1 MPTITLPDQKKLNFD
16 HPVSVYEVA
25 ESIGAGLAKAALAG
39 RVNDQIV
46 DTSFLINE
54 DASVA
59 IITSKNPE
67 GLDIIRH
74 STAHLMAH
82 AVKQI
87 FPHAQ
92 VTIGPNIENGFYY
105 DFAIEPAFNPEDL
118 EKIEKRMAELVK
130 LEIPISRIDMS
141 RNEAIEFFKNQEE
154 YYKAEIISEIPE
166 DQQISLY
173 QQADFTDLCRGPHVP
188 NTSHLKAFKLTKI
201 AGAYWRGDSNNKML
215 QRIYGTAWGDKKE
228 LKAYLNRMEEAEKRD
243 HRKIGRALDLF
254 HFQEEAPGM
263 CFWHAKG
270 WTLVQT
276 VVQYMR
282 TKLAKYDYQEVNA
295 PLIMDKSLWEKSG
308 HWEKFGEEGMF
319 STQSENRHYVIK
331 PMNCPGHIQIFK
343 QGLKSYRD
351 LPLRMGEFGL
361 CHRNE
366 PSGTLHGL
374 LRIREFTQDDAHVF
388 CTEKQLQPEINKL
401 IDIVY
406 EVYKDFGYTDILVRL
421 ATRPEKR
428 IGDDDVWDEA
438 EKALELSLTN
448 RDIPFEWAPGEGAF
462 YGPKIEFHLRD
473 CIDRIWQCGTIQVDF
488 SMPGRLGAEYVA
500 EDGSRKVPIM
510 IHRAILGSIERFV
523 GMLIEN
529 YAGLFPLWLAPIQ
542 VVVMDI
548 TDRQAEYAAKIVEK
562 LKKDGIKA
570 ISDLRNEKI
579 GFKIREHTL
588 QKIPYLLVV
597 GDREMEEQT
606 VALRTHGGEDLGAF
620 QIDDFIAR
628 LHKEIDSKL

>member
-1 MPTITLPDQKKLNFD
+1 MPTITLPDQKKLKFD
-16 HPVSVYEVA
+16 HPVSVFEVA
-25 ESIGAGLAKAALAG
+25 ENIGAGLAKAALAA

-46 DTSFLINE
+46 DTSFVIKD
-54 DASVA
+54 DATVA
-59 IITSKNPE
+59 IITNKSPE

-92 VTIGPNIENGFYY
+92 VTIGPVIENGFFY
-105 DFAIEPAFNPEDL
+105 DFAIEPAFSPEDL
-118 EKIEKRMAELVK
+118 EKIEKRMEELVK
-130 LEIPISRIDMS
+130 LDIPIKRIEMP
-141 RNEAIEFFKNQEE
+141 RNDAIEFFRNQEE
-154 YYKAEIISEIPE
+154 YYKAEIIAEIPE
-166 DQQISLY
+166 EQQISLY

-215 QRIYGTAWGDKKE
+215 QRIYGTAFGDKKE
-228 LKAYLNRMEEAEKRD
+228 LKTYLHCMEEAGKRD
-243 HRKIGRALDLF
+243 HRKIGRALHLF

-270 WTLVQT
+270 WQIVQT
-276 VVQYMR
+276 VIQYMR
-282 TKLAKYDYQEVNA
+282 SKLAKYDYQEVSA

-374 LRIREFTQDDAHVF
+374 LRIRGFTQDDAHVF
-388 CTEKQLQPEINKL
+388 CTPDQLQPEINQL

-406 EVYKDFGYTDILVRL
+406 EVYKDFGFTDIKVRL
-421 ATRPEKR
+421 ATRPDKR
-428 IGDDDVWDEA
+428 IGADEVWGEA

-448 RDIPFEWAPGEGAF
+448 RNIEFEWAPGEGAF

-473 CIDRIWQCGTIQVDF
+473 CIDRVWQCGTIQVDF

-500 EDGSRKVPIM
+500 EDGSRQVPIM

-523 GMLIEN
+523 GMLIEH
-529 YAGLFPLWLAPIQ
+529 YAGLFPPWLAPIQ

-548 TDRQAEYAAKIVEK
+548 TDRQAEYAAKVVEK
-562 LKKDGIKA
+562 LKKHGIKV

-597 GDREMEEQT
+597 GDRELEEQT
-606 VALRTHGGEDLGAF
+606 VAVRTHAGEDLGSFQVNAF
-620 QIDDFIAR
+620 IDRIQA
-628 LHKEIDSKL
+628 EIESKL